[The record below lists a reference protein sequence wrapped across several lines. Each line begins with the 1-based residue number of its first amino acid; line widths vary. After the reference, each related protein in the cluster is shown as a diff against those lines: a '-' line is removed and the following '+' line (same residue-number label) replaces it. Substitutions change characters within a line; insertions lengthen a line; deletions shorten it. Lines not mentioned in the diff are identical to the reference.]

1 MAAADHLVTHPW
13 SPRGRLPPLTTVA
26 RLRATLERVRVGAD
40 SAVVSL
46 ARLAL
51 VDAGL
56 GEPLLQHRL
65 DPWDP
70 DCPETHMFSPEPAV
84 ALEYDGGGHLTP
96 AQQARDARRDRR
108 LPARGVTPL
117 RNTAEDHAEGYR
129 RLIAQLQDRRRGR

>member
-1 MAAADHLVTHPW
+1 M
-13 SPRGRLPPLTTVA
+13 A
-26 RLRATLERVRVGAD
+26 RLRAMLERVRVGAD

-70 DCPETHMFSPEPAV
+70 DCPETHMFSPELAV

-117 RNTAEDHAEGYR
+117 RNTAEGYR

>member
-1 MAAADHLVTHPW
+1 M
-13 SPRGRLPPLTTVA
+13 A
-26 RLRATLERVRVGAD
+26 RLRATVEDLAPFHGVARARAALERVRVGAH
-40 SAVVSL
+40 SAMETP

-70 DCPETHMFSPEPAV
+70 DCPETHMFSPELAV

-108 LPARGVTPL
+108 LLA
-117 RNTAEDHAEGYR
+117 
-129 RLIAQLQDRRRGR
+129 RRRGR